1 MKLCLRSLIWI
12 QGVIVS
18 AAVFAAALGAALGGA
33 FGDHAG
39 RKCALLLGD
48 ALFAAGAI
56 LMAAAQ
62 GVGTLIAGKLLRA
75 AAFISQQAF
84 QTHVNAV

>member
-1 MKLCLRSLIWI
+1 VKLWLRSLNWI

-18 AAVFAAALGAALGGA
+18 AAVFAAALGSALGGA

-39 RKCALLLGD
+39 RKRALLVGD

-62 GVGTLIAGKLLRA
+62 GVGTLVAGKLWPSSLNKQ
-75 AAFISQQAF
+75 SKL
-84 QTHVNAV
+84 T